1 LLSLSIGTLLISY
14 TTMADIYNSP
24 NGSGNNP
31 GGWIIAIVVLIII
44 VLLLFM
50 LFPNLFA
57 GRGDNMEV
65 NTQIPAAGTG
75 GNNGGDNTPDT
86 IINNTTINATSTFG
100 TTTGNN

>member
-1 LLSLSIGTLLISY
+1 MLFISY

-31 GGWIIAIVVLIII
+31 GGWIIAIVVLIIV

-65 NTQIPAAGTG
+65 NNEIPAAGTG
-75 GNNGGDNTPDT
+75 GDNNSAPGT

-100 TTTGNN
+100 TTTGND